1 MVIDD
6 LLPKQLFD
14 QMPTM
19 WIKPVHMDEYKK
31 PDICYECP
39 VYRES
44 SRRGILT
51 TSGHSS
57 NHVMD
62 ILLPADQKES
72 FWIKRGV
79 AMLLALDD

>member
-6 LLPKQLFD
+6 LHPKQLYD
-14 QMPTM
+14 TMPVIWM
-19 WIKPVHMDEYKK
+19 KPTHQDKFVLPECRYK
-31 PDICYECP
+31 CP

-44 SRRGILT
+44 SRRGVLT

-57 NHVMD
+57 NHVLDMY
-62 ILLPADQKES
+62 LPSDKREF
-72 FWIKRGV
+72 FWVKRGV